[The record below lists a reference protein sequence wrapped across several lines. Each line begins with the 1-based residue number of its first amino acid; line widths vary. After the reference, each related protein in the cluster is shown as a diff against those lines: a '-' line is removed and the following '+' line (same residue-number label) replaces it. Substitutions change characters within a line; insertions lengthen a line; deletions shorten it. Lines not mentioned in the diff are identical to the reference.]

1 MKSYSSERLRNLAL
15 VSHGGAGKTS
25 IAESMLFS
33 AGAINRLG
41 RVDDGTSILDY
52 DPEEVRRKISIS
64 SSLGPCEWKGH
75 KLNVIDTPGY
85 FDFAG
90 EVKAALRVVE
100 GAVVVV
106 CAASGVEVG
115 TEKVWGYADDCNLP
129 RMIFV
134 NKMDREN
141 ADFSKVL
148 GELTERLGNKAI
160 PIQIPMGAADD
171 FRGIVELVKM
181 KAYAANEKGKFVESA
196 IPEDLMS
203 EAESYREALI
213 DAVAVGDEELMMKY
227 LEGETLTQ
235 EEVELC
241 LGLATKS
248 GDVIPVLCGSA
259 NKVAGIDLLMDYC
272 IECLPSPVDAGA
284 IHGTNPKTEE
294 DAVRQPSPD
303 EPLSALVFKT
313 MADPYVGKMTIFRVY
328 SGVFKSDS
336 QVYNANKDKDER
348 IGQVFLLM
356 GKEQEPVEQVVAGDI
371 AAVAKVQVTAT
382 NDTLCAKDQPIVL
395 DPIEFPAPKMAM
407 AVQPKSKGDEEK
419 VGVGLARLAEED
431 PTFSTERKAET
442 KETLIYG
449 VGELHL
455 EIITSRLQKK
465 FGVEVDLVP
474 PKIPYRETLRGKVK
488 VEGKHKKQTGG
499 RGQYGHVWLELEPA
513 APGEGFVFED
523 KIFGGAVPRQYIP
536 AVEKG
541 LRETMEE
548 GVLAGYPVVDVKA
561 ALVDG
566 SYHSVDSSEMAF
578 KIAASMAFKK
588 GFLDARPALLEPI
601 MRVEVEVPQ
610 EYMGDVMGDLNK
622 KRGRILGM
630 EPKQDKQIIRALVPQ
645 SEMAR
650 FAIDLR
656 SMTQGRGDYTMEF
669 DSYEEVPANLAEQ
682 VIEASKEEEE

>member
-141 ADFSKVL
+141 ADFFKVL

-171 FRGIVELVKM
+171 FRGIVDLVKM
-181 KAYAANEKGKFVESA
+181 KAYVANEKGKFVESA

-241 LGLATKS
+241 LGLATKN

>member
-100 GAVVVV
+100 GTVIVV

-171 FRGIVELVKM
+171 FRGIVDLVKM
-181 KAYAANEKGKFVESA
+181 KAYVANEKGKFVESA